1 MNLNYNGTPFE
12 DSLIASTNKLI
23 NQPSDQTNEIHFE
36 EQHVLMGGKR
46 KSAPK
51 KKTRAT
57 TLKKKTRATTL
68 KKKTGATTLKKKPV
82 KQIDT
87 YSKPQLVKIAKK
99 HSISLKTREK
109 TVKTK
114 EQLFRSLKTKKLL

>member
-46 KSAPK
+46 KSAP
-51 KKTRAT
+51 
-57 TLKKKTRATTL
+57 KKKTRATTL